1 MTRFWIVAM
10 VAAFGVVALLAGCA
24 SRATTPS
31 ADRGPEGG
39 ASGGS
44 TERADNEGPEPT
56 QRVYDGGPCGP
67 VDAMGVITADYA
79 FDVSDD
85 RSLVGFA
92 DNVFLGR
99 VLKVEDI
106 VSTSD
111 ASAPPDP
118 RSTFAVEV
126 SENVKGSLEG
136 TVRVAQDG
144 GCVEYRADGDYPERG
159 IREGERV
166 RALTLVNGDSLLE
179 RGEEYLLLTR
189 YDKRHRWHRIAT
201 APSGDLRIENEKHR
215 EALVR
220 RFERAEKNQVDPT
233 RER

>member
-1 MTRFWIVAM
+1 MMRLWIVAA
-10 VAAFGVVALLAGCA
+10 VAAFGVFALLAGCA
-24 SRATTPS
+24 RSPT
-31 ADRGPEGG
+31 ADRGPEGV

-44 TERADNEGPEPT
+44 VERDDDEGNEAT

-67 VDAMGVITADYA
+67 VDAMGMITADYA

-85 RSLVGFA
+85 RNLVGFA

-111 ASAPPDP
+111 TSAPPEDP
-118 RSTFAVEV
+118 RSIFAVEV
-126 SENVKGSLEG
+126 SENVKGNLEG

-144 GCVEYRADGDYPERG
+144 GCVEYRADGDYPEQG

-166 RALTLVNGDSLLE
+166 RALTLVNEDSLLE

-189 YDKRHRWHRIAT
+189 YDERHRWHQIAT
-201 APSGDLRIENEKHR
+201 APSGNIRIENEKHR

-233 RER
+233 RQH

>member
-1 MTRFWIVAM
+1 MRLWIVAA
-10 VAAFGVVALLAGCA
+10 VVAFGLAALLGGCA
-24 SRATTPS
+24 RSPT
-31 ADRGPEGG
+31 ADRSPEGG

-44 TERADNEGPEPT
+44 AERGHEEGNEATRP
-56 QRVYDGGPCGP
+56 VYDGGPCGP
-67 VDAMGVITADYA
+67 VDAMGMITADYA
-79 FDVSDD
+79 FDPSDD
-85 RSLVGFA
+85 RNLVGFA

-99 VLKVEDI
+99 VVEVEDI

-111 ASAPPDP
+111 TSAPPEDP

-126 SENVKGSLEG
+126 SENVKGNLEG

-144 GCVEYRADGDYPERG
+144 GCVEYRADGDYPEQG

-166 RALTLVNGDSLLE
+166 RALTLVDGDSLLE

-189 YDKRHRWHRIAT
+189 YDERHRWHQIAIS
-201 APSGDLRIENEKHR
+201 PSGNIRIENEKHR

-233 RER
+233 RRH

>member
-1 MTRFWIVAM
+1 MWIVAA
-10 VAAFGVVALLAGCA
+10 VVAFGLAALLGGCA
-24 SRATTPS
+24 RSPT
-31 ADRGPEGG
+31 ADRSPEGG

-44 TERADNEGPEPT
+44 AERGHEEGNEATRP
-56 QRVYDGGPCGP
+56 VYDGGPCGP
-67 VDAMGVITADYA
+67 VDAMGMITADYA
-79 FDVSDD
+79 FDPSDD
-85 RSLVGFA
+85 RNLVGFA

-99 VLKVEDI
+99 VLNVEDT

-111 ASAPPDP
+111 TSTPPEDP

-126 SENVKGSLEG
+126 SENVKGSLKG

-144 GCVEYRADGDYPERG
+144 GCVEYRADGDYPEQG

-166 RALTLVNGDSLLE
+166 RALTLVDGDSLLE

-189 YDKRHRWHRIAT
+189 LDERHRWHQIAM
-201 APSGDLRIENEKHR
+201 APSGNIRIENEKHR

-233 RER
+233 RRH

>member
-1 MTRFWIVAM
+1 MTRLWIVAA
-10 VAAFGVVALLAGCA
+10 VAAFGVFALLAGCA
-24 SRATTPS
+24 RSPT
-31 ADRGPEGG
+31 ADRSPEGDE
-39 ASGGS
+39 A
-44 TERADNEGPEPT
+44 TR
-56 QRVYDGGPCGP
+56 RVYDGGPCGP
-67 VDAMGVITADYA
+67 VDAMGMITADYA

-111 ASAPPDP
+111 TSAPPDP

-144 GCVEYRADGDYPERG
+144 GCVEYRADGDYPEQG

-166 RALTLVNGDSLLE
+166 RALMLVDGDSLLE

-189 YDKRHRWHRIAT
+189 YDERHRWHHIET
-201 APSGDLRIENEKHR
+201 ASSGNIRIENEKHR

-220 RFERAEKNQVDPT
+220 RFERAEKNQTDPL
-233 RER
+233 R